1 MASTDLS
8 IGLSGLL
15 TAQRALQTIGQN
27 VTNVNTPGYSR
38 QTLSLVART
47 PDTSPYGPIGAG
59 VTIDQIQR
67 IKDDLLNSQINS
79 FTSLLGSAKVQNDIF
94 QNLEAIFNELSES
107 SLTNRLETFFTSIQ
121 QLSTN
126 PELTSIRSQLLQDS
140 LNLVNNGFNSLNEQF
155 RQLKIDISKSI
166 ETKVSEVNSITSE
179 IALLNKR
186 IDEIEIGTS
195 NRNANDMLDKRDY
208 LLKKLSKLADIRVI
222 SNNNNSSVD
231 VLLGGSLVVYG
242 NRSETITSSV
252 AGDGITKI
260 QGVSAGSMTSGEI
273 KGLLDLQNTT
283 IPKYMQDLDTL
294 AASLIKEINNI
305 HSEGVGL
312 SGGFTSLTSTNTVN
326 SAGDQLSNTGLAFP
340 PTVGTYTT
348 GQITSVDNGDGTS
361 TVTGDGTQ
369 TFTSNVKPT
378 DWIEIGV
385 DNFYKI
391 LSVVDDNN
399 LIIDGVAVSGAIP
412 TDITDGSLY
421 VTITDDSTGA
431 ITKTSIA
438 IASDETLTT
447 LETKLNGILNL
458 NASVSSNYLTI
469 TSDSG
474 YKYSFTKGLD
484 TNPGNIGASTVTLSG
499 NYSGSDNDIYTLNV
513 QNAGTGTIGTGSAVI
528 RVTDAS
534 GAVIADLDVG
544 SSYTVGDVLQIADG
558 VSISFGSGAIAVIDP
573 PLTFDVT
580 NDPDTSNILTAL
592 GINTFF
598 TGKDASSIAVSQYI
612 KDDVTR
618 IAAASTASQGDNTNA
633 LRLLNLQH
641 TASTNNATFS
651 DFLFSTVAQLGIE
664 TAGKA
669 SEKESFDSLL
679 TNLENRRQEVAGVS
693 IEEEMINI
701 IRFQQAFQAS
711 ARFIS
716 VISEMSNI
724 LLRI

>member
-27 VTNVNTPGYSR
+27 ITNVNTPGYSR
-38 QTLSLVART
+38 QALSLVART

-59 VTIDQIQR
+59 VTIDQILR
-67 IKDDLLNSQINS
+67 IKDDLLDSQINS
-79 FTSLLGSAKVQNDIF
+79 FTSLLGSAEVQNNTF

-107 SLTNRLETFFTSIQ
+107 SLSNKLENFFRSIQ
-121 QLSTN
+121 QLSTD
-126 PELTSIRSQLLQDS
+126 PELTSTRFQLLQDS

-155 RQLKIDISKSI
+155 RQLKIDISTRI

-186 IDEIEIGTS
+186 IGEIEIGTT
-195 NRNANDMLDKRDY
+195 NRNANDMLDKRDN
-208 LLKKLSKLADIRVI
+208 LLKQLSKLANIRVI
-222 SNNNNSSVD
+222 DNNNNSSVD
-231 VLLGGSLVVYG
+231 ILLGGSLVVYG
-242 NRSETITSSV
+242 NNSEAITSSV
-252 AGDGITKI
+252 TGDGVARI
-260 QGVSAGSMTSGEI
+260 QGISADSMTSGEL
-273 KGLLDLQNTT
+273 KGLLDIQNTT
-283 IPKYMQDLDTL
+283 IPNYMQDLDTL

-312 SGGFTSLTSTNTVN
+312 SGGFTSLTSTNAVN
-326 SAGDQLSNTGLAFP
+326 GAGDQLSNTGLAFP

-348 GQITSVDNGDGTS
+348 GTITSAGS
-361 TVTGDGTQ
+361 TVTGTGTA
-369 TFTSNVKPT
+369 FTSNVKAN
-378 DWIEIGV
+378 DWIEIGAG
-385 DNFYKI
+385 NFYKI
-391 LSVVDDNN
+391 LSVDSDTS
-399 LIIDGVAVSGAIP
+399 LTIDGVVGSGSIP

-421 VTITDDSTGA
+421 ITVTDDATGA

-447 LETKLNGILNL
+447 LATKLNGILNL
-458 NASVSSNYLTI
+458 TASVSSNYLTI

-484 TNPGNIGASTVTLSG
+484 TNPGTIGASTVTLSG
-499 NYSGSDNDIYTLNV
+499 NYSGSDNDIYTLTV
-513 QNAGTGTIGTGSAVI
+513 LNAGTGDIGTGSAVI

-534 GAVIADLDVG
+534 GAVVANLDVG
-544 SSYTVGDVLQIADG
+544 SSYTVGNALQIADG
-558 VSISFGSGAIAVIDP
+558 VSISFDSGAIALIDP

-598 TGKDASSIAVSQYI
+598 TGKDASTIAVSQYI

-633 LRLLNLQH
+633 LRLLNLQN

-651 DFLFSTVAQLGIE
+651 GFLQSTVARLGIE
-664 TAGKA
+664 TAEKA
-669 SEKESFDSLL
+669 SEKESFGSLL

-693 IEEEMINI
+693 IEEEMINT

-724 LLRI
+724 LLQI